1 MAQSHLTSLQLNGL
15 PVLGLRPEH
24 LTTAQINA
32 LAGGALYTGRLVYDS
47 SLNVVKYYDGAAWQ
61 DITGDVRDVIAGTG
75 ISVSSAAGAFTVTN
89 SDRGSSQNIYKTFTD
104 GTVSATAASNSDTF
118 KFRGTGGA
126 TVTVTN
132 NDATHGD
139 NVLIGLSA
147 IPNTSLANSS
157 ITVTAGN
164 GLTTGGTVA
173 LGGSVTLNVG
183 TSLGSG
189 ISVAADTVN
198 LTNYT
203 NFTANNL
210 QKWDGSQFVNSTITD
225 DGTTVTIGGNLTING
240 TVTYINSNTVEIGDN
255 IILLNR
261 DEAGVPS
268 QNAGFEIER
277 GTSANVSVLW
287 NETTDRWTFTN
298 NGTTFYNIPISTE
311 YNNYVHP
318 TQTAISR
325 NGGGLSFLAD
335 ITVNTLGHVTAVTLD
350 TIQSAT
356 EAQKGVVELATAAE
370 TTTGTSTTLATH
382 PAGVKA
388 AIDAAIASA
397 IASTGYAETIGDGTV
412 TSYIVTHALGTDDV
426 IVQLFAVA
434 TGETVYADVIR
445 EGEDDVTIAFAVAP
459 SLNSIRVLV
468 SKIS

>member
-1 MAQSHLTSLQLNGL
+1 M
-15 PVLGLRPEH
+15 
-24 LTTAQINA
+24 TTAQITA
-32 LAGGALYTGRLVYDS
+32 LSGGALYTGRIVYDS
-47 SLNVVKYYDGAAWQ
+47 TLNVVKYYDGTAWQ

-75 ISVSSAAGAFTVTN
+75 ISVSSSNGAFTVTN

-147 IPNTSLANSS
+147 IPNSSLANSS

-183 TSLGSG
+183 TSVGSG

-225 DGTTVTIGGNLTING
+225 DGTTVTIGGNLTVSG

-255 IILLNR
+255 IIVLNR
-261 DEAGVPS
+261 DEAGAPS
-268 QNAGFEIER
+268 QNAGIEIER
-277 GTSANVSVLW
+277 GTSANVSVIW

-298 NGTTFYNIPISTE
+298 DGTTFYNVPVPSE
-311 YNNYVHP
+311 YNAYVHP

-325 NGGGLSFLAD
+325 DGGGLSFLAD
-335 ITVNTLGHVTAVTLD
+335 IEVNTLGHVTAVTLD
-350 TIQSAT
+350 TIQSASET
-356 EAQKGVVELATAAE
+356 QKGVVELATNAE
-370 TTTGTSTTLATH
+370 TVTGTDTTRATH
-382 PAGVKA
+382 PAGVAAAISAAIAA
-388 AIDAAIASA
+388 AIDGL
-397 IASTGYAETIGDGTV
+397 GYAETIGGA
-412 TSYIVTHALGTDDV
+412 TSIPVNHGLSSTDV
-426 IVQLFAVA
+426 IVQLFEVSSGA
-434 TGETVYADVIR
+434 TVYADVTR
-445 EGEDDVTIAFAVAP
+445 TSTDAVTIEFAVAP
-459 SLNSIRVLV
+459 AAASIRVLV
-468 SKIS
+468 TKVA

>member
-24 LTTAQINA
+24 LTTAQISA
-32 LAGGALYTGRLVYDS
+32 LTGGALYTGRLVYDS

-75 ISVSSAAGAFTVTN
+75 ISVSSASGAFTVTN
-89 SDRGSSQNIYKTFTD
+89 SDRGSSQSIYKTFTD
-104 GTVSATAASNSDTF
+104 GTTNATAASNSDTF

-147 IPNTSLANSS
+147 IPNSSLANSS
-157 ITVTAGN
+157 ITVAAGN
-164 GLTTGGTVA
+164 GLTTGGAVS

-183 TSLGSG
+183 TSVGSG

-198 LTNYT
+198 LTNYS
-203 NFTANNL
+203 NFTANTV
-210 QKWDGSQFVNSTITD
+210 QKWDGSQFVNSSITD

-255 IILLNR
+255 ILLLNR
-261 DEAGVPS
+261 DETGVPS
-268 QNAGFEIER
+268 ANAGFDIER
-277 GTSANVSVLW
+277 GTSSNVSLLW

-311 YNNYVHP
+311 YNNYAHP

-325 NGGGLSFLAD
+325 DGGGLSFLAD

-350 TIQSAT
+350 TIQNGT

-370 TTTGTSTTLATH
+370 TTTGTSNTLATH

-388 AIDAAIASA
+388 AIDAAIAA
-397 IASTGYAETIGDGTV
+397 ALDATGYAETIGDASA
-412 TSYIVTHALGTDDV
+412 TSFLINHQLSSEDV
-426 IVQLFAVA
+426 IVQLFEIS
-434 TGETVYADVIR
+434 TGATVYADVTRDSTDAIT
-445 EGEDDVTIAFAVAP
+445 VAFAVAP
-459 SLNSIRVLV
+459 ALNSIRVLI

>member
-15 PVLGLRPEH
+15 PVFGFRPEH
-24 LTTAQINA
+24 LTTAQITA
-32 LAGGALYTGRLVYDS
+32 ITGGALYTGRIVYDS
-47 SLNVVKYYDGAAWQ
+47 TLNVVKYYDGTAWQ

-75 ISVSSAAGAFTVTN
+75 ISVSSANGAFTVTN

-147 IPNTSLANSS
+147 IPNSSLANSS

-183 TSLGSG
+183 TSVGSG

-225 DGTTVTIGGNLTING
+225 DGTTVTIGGNLTVTG

-255 IILLNR
+255 IIVLNR
-261 DEAGVPS
+261 DETGAPS
-268 QNAGFEIER
+268 QNAGIEIER

-298 NGTTFYNIPISTE
+298 DGTTFYNVPVPSE
-311 YNNYVHP
+311 YNAYVHP

-325 NGGGLSFLAD
+325 DGGGLSFLAD
-335 ITVNTLGHVTAVTLD
+335 ITVNTLGHVTDVTLD

-356 EAQKGVVELATAAE
+356 EAQKGVVELATSAE
-370 TTTGTSTTLATH
+370 TVTGTDTTRATH
-382 PAGVKA
+382 PAGVAAAINAAIAA
-388 AIDAAIASA
+388 AIDSL
-397 IASTGYAETIGDGTV
+397 GYAESIGGA
-412 TSYIVTHALGTDDV
+412 TSIVVNHNLSSADV
-426 IVQLFAVA
+426 IVQLVDISS
-434 TGETVYADVIR
+434 GETVYADVTR
-445 EGEDDVTIAFAVAP
+445 TSNDAVTIEFAVAP
-459 SLNSIRVLV
+459 GASSIRVLV
-468 SKIS
+468 TKVA